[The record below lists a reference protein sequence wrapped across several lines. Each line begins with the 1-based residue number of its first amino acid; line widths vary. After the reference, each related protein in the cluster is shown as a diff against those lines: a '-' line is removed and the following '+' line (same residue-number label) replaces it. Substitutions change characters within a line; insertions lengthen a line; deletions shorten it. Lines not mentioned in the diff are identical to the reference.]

1 MKVHEAIVEFLL
13 AEDIGTVYT
22 LMSED
27 IMGVTATIQQDYNN
41 EIDVV
46 ECRHEQGAIAMADG
60 HYRAT
65 GEIGVAVVGRGP
77 AIGQAGT
84 GLATARNNESPVLV
98 ITSDSPQSTTSDLK
112 RFDQTAFLKATC
124 ADVESVRDPAALV
137 PTFDD
142 VFRRLR
148 YGPGPIT
155 VQIPWDVI
163 DGEAEGVDDWE
174 KESGIGSDRP
184 QTSGA
189 RVHPD
194 AADIDNLVDQYLDS
208 EATVPP
214 VILAGEGAVA
224 ADAKDAIED
233 LAERT
238 SAVLATTL
246 QAQGYFADHPFSVGF
261 VGTFGTTL
269 ANRTLTESDFVLA
282 VGCSLNEHTT
292 DHGRLL
298 EDATV
303 VHVDTDPV
311 TIGSETPVD
320 LGVVGDARTTVEAVS
335 DALESAGLDFSG
347 KFWTESRERRIAETS
362 PFDEREFEVAPGK
375 LDPRDLI
382 RSLDPMLPDDRRVV
396 TDGGHFINW
405 VLDGITVDHPDNYIW
420 TIDFG
425 AMGIGVPIG
434 FGAANA
440 GADRTTVLFT
450 GDAGFMMSQPEMDTA
465 VRQDIT
471 VVVVAM
477 NDAALGSEYQQLAGR
492 DMYTDAAVVESPDF
506 ADLAE
511 SFGAEGYTVRSVE
524 DLEAVA
530 DRVQDPPDGP
540 LVLDCK
546 IDRDVKHRFYDTVHE
561 F

>member
-13 AEDIGTVYT
+13 AEDIDTVYT

-27 IMGVTATIQQDYNN
+27 IMGVTATIRQDYSE

-46 ECRHEQGAIAMADG
+46 ECRHEQSAIAMADG
-60 HYRAT
+60 HYRTT
-65 GEIGVAVVGRGP
+65 GEVGVAVVGRGP

-84 GLATARNNESPVLV
+84 GLGTARNNESSVLV
-98 ITSDSPQSTTSDLK
+98 ITSDSPLSTTTDVK
-112 RFDQTAFLKATC
+112 EFDQTAFLQATC
-124 ADVESVRDPAALV
+124 GEVKSIRDPAALV

-148 YGPGPIT
+148 YEPGPIT

-163 DGEAEGVDDWE
+163 DGEATGVEGWE
-174 KESGIGSDRP
+174 EESGIGSDRL
-184 QTSGA
+184 QTAGA

-194 AADIDNLVDQYLDS
+194 ATDIDQILDLYLDS
-208 EATVPP
+208 DATVPP

-224 ADAKDAIED
+224 ADAKDAIEG
-233 LAERT
+233 LAEQT

-261 VGTFGTTL
+261 VGTFGTNL
-269 ANRTLTESDFVLA
+269 ANQTLTESDFMLA

-292 DHGRLL
+292 DQGRLL
-298 EDATV
+298 EETTV

-311 TIGSETPVD
+311 TIGSETPVN
-320 LGVVGDARTTVEAVS
+320 LGVVGDASITVEAVS
-335 DALESAGLDFSG
+335 EKLESMGVDFSG
-347 KFWTESRERRIAETS
+347 KFWTESRERRFAQAS
-362 PFDEREFEVAPGK
+362 PMDEREFEVEPGK

-382 RSLDPMLPDDRRVV
+382 RALDPMLPENMLVV

-405 VLDGITVDHPDNYIW
+405 VLDGISVDHPEDYIW

-425 AMGIGVPIG
+425 AIGIGVPIS

-440 GADRTTVLFT
+440 ATERATVLFT

-465 VRQDIT
+465 MREDIP
-471 VVVVAM
+471 VIVVAM

-492 DMYTDAAVVESPDF
+492 GMYTDAAVVESPDF

-511 SFGAEGYTVRSVE
+511 SFGAEGYTIRSIE
-524 DLEAVA
+524 DLEAVT
-530 DRVQDPPDGP
+530 DRVRDPPDGP